1 MKQRSGCAQVTGA
14 KRRLDRKLVEWC
26 GSPLADFPVGLFVV
40 DPGMAGVL
48 MAMVVDGPLAGG

>member
-1 MKQRSGCAQVTGA
+1 M
-14 KRRLDRKLVEWC
+14 VEWC

-48 MAMVVDGPLAGG
+48 MAMVVDGPLA